1 MKIAL
6 ITGSAR
12 INGNTNRMADAFQQE
27 AEKLG
32 IEILKVDSTKLNIG
46 PCTGCCQCYS
56 NGKPCVFNDDFN
68 QVFPEIAQCDGQV
81 WCAPLYWYTFP
92 AKPKALMDKYYS
104 YYTAWRKGQGI
115 LMEGKK
121 VALISACEEETADY
135 FQGMEY
141 AFDTSF
147 ALLKAETVGK
157 VLIPDTNAIG
167 DIEKTDGEE
176 QARALVHKF
185 L

>member
-1 MKIAL
+1 
-6 ITGSAR
+6 
-12 INGNTNRMADAFQQE
+12 
-27 AEKLG
+27 
-32 IEILKVDSTKLNIG
+32 
-46 PCTGCCQCYS
+46 
-56 NGKPCVFNDDFN
+56 
-68 QVFPEIAQCDGQV
+68 
-81 WCAPLYWYTFP
+81 
-92 AKPKALMDKYYS
+92 MDKFYS
-104 YYTAWRKGQGI
+104 YYTSWRKGQGS